1 MINVDMMYEILLD
14 CDIATEDEINLV
26 TKINGWNEQS
36 MLDILYVR
44 TGYTDFTQLAE
55 ELDKED

>member
-1 MINVDMMYEILLD
+1 MINIDRMYEILLD
-14 CDIATEDEINLV
+14 YCIATEDEINLV

-44 TGYTDFTQLAE
+44 TGYTDFTQFVE